1 MNPPETNDPLDAWL
15 REQEKYIE
23 DNGFTARVVAALP
36 RRRRAWLRPVLL
48 LGAVAI
54 GSVLAVLWLPWGN
67 LPVLDSSALLSLDPR
82 VLMPWLLVLSVMA
95 SLVWGTISAL
105 EWEDY
110 NPGAPYR
117 HTFSTRFRYACSKA
131 T

>member
-1 MNPPETNDPLDAWL
+1 MKIMNPPETNDPLDALL
-15 REQEKYIE
+15 REQDKYIE

-36 RRRRAWLRPVLL
+36 RRRRVWLRPVLL

-67 LPVLDSSALLSLDPR
+67 LRAFDLSALPSLDFQS
-82 VLMPWLLVLSVMA
+82 LASWMLVLSVMA

-105 EWEDY
+105 EWED
-110 NPGAPYR
+110 
-117 HTFSTRFRYACSKA
+117 
-131 T
+131 

>member
-15 REQEKYIE
+15 REQDKYIE
-23 DNGFTARVVAALP
+23 DDGFTARVVAALP
-36 RRRRAWLRPVLL
+36 RRRRARVRPILL

-67 LPVLDSSALLSLDPR
+67 LAVPDWSALLSLDTQ
-82 VLMPWLLVLSVMA
+82 VLTPWVLVFTVMA

-105 EWEDY
+105 EWED
-110 NPGAPYR
+110 
-117 HTFSTRFRYACSKA
+117 
-131 T
+131 